1 MGGVF
6 FVDIDGKRVYNNQE
20 TFRFPE
26 DAEILIEGSET
37 GRTWAANDL
46 EPLEWLFE
54 STMIVIAGKRRNAK
68 GNHRQV
74 EKLAQRFLQAAA

>member
-26 DAEILIEGSET
+26 DAEIFAEIDKL
-37 GRTWAANDL
+37 
-46 EPLEWLFE
+46 
-54 STMIVIAGKRRNAK
+54 KR
-68 GNHRQV
+68 
-74 EKLAQRFLQAAA
+74 

>member
-26 DAEILIEGSET
+26 DPEIF
-37 GRTWAANDL
+37 AAIDKL
-46 EPLEWLFE
+46 
-54 STMIVIAGKRRNAK
+54 KR
-68 GNHRQV
+68 
-74 EKLAQRFLQAAA
+74 

>member
-26 DAEILIEGSET
+26 DAEIF
-37 GRTWAANDL
+37 AAIDKL
-46 EPLEWLFE
+46 
-54 STMIVIAGKRRNAK
+54 KR
-68 GNHRQV
+68 
-74 EKLAQRFLQAAA
+74 